1 MFIRWAHW
9 ILLAGSVLALGGC
22 HHCGKKKCCQPPPP
36 PCGGPLP
43 PRCGPG
49 GPPPVS
55 MTAPP
60 VQPTFPGAVQP
71 PPAFPGNPPGV
82 PNNARYYGTPPQAPA
97 QTERSDVQLSPPESS
112 APAVTENRA
121 SPSPSLPVGIPQF
134 YQVQPRLAGGLKPTA
149 EGLDWL
155 RANSY
160 QTVLHVRTFDQ
171 DDSAEQREV
180 EQRGLKFVSM
190 IADRVPTQV
199 QMEAFNRLLDD
210 TRAQPLFVYDR
221 DGTLAGGLWYQYFR
235 QTQGLTEEEARTRAQ
250 RLGWK

>member
-1 MFIRWAHW
+1 MFIRWAPL

-22 HHCGKKKCCQPPPP
+22 QHCGKKKCCQTPPPP

-43 PRCGPG
+43 PRGGPG
-49 GPPPVS
+49 VPPPVS

-60 VQPTFPGAVQP
+60 VQPTFPGSAQ
-71 PPAFPGNPPGV
+71 PPAFPANPPS
-82 PNNARYYGTPPQAPA
+82 NARYFGIPPQAPA
-97 QTERSDVQLSPPESS
+97 PAERSDVQLSPPETS

-121 SPSPSLPVGIPQF
+121 SPSPSPSLPVGIPQF

-155 RANSY
+155 RANGY

-199 QMEAFNRLLDD
+199 QMEAFSRLLDD
-210 TRAQPLFVYDR
+210 TRAQPMFVYDR

-235 QTQGLTEEEARTRAQ
+235 QVQGLSEEEARTRAT